1 MALSKKYA
9 DWEFQ
14 NPIKVR
20 VNKFTLIDRFFILH
34 QINYLCIETLYG
46 RLSGP
51 FST

>member
-20 VNKFTLIDRFFILH
+20 VYKFTLIDRFFILH
-34 QINYLCIETLYG
+34 QINYLCIYRDVVWSAL
-46 RLSGP
+46 RA
-51 FST
+51 F